1 MNHKHEGP
9 IERWKDNPYGAALG
23 DMDVMRALA
32 DTPERLRSLAER
44 MTPDQ
49 YAQSYAPSKW
59 TAGQLFLHLAQTE
72 LAFNM
77 RVRMAITTEAYV
89 VQPFDQDAWMAREP
103 MVSGIDAFRGYYAMR
118 QFNMPLYRSLT
129 PAERR
134 RPLTHPERGPMLV
147 EWILET
153 LAGHERHH
161 LKHVETIAAGHGGSH
176 PLR

>member
-1 MNHKHEGP
+1 MSDRHAAP

-32 DTPERLRSLAER
+32 DTPERLRSLADR
-44 MTPDQ
+44 MTPEQ
-49 YAQSYAPSKW
+49 FARSYAPGKW

-77 RVRMAITTEAYV
+77 RVRMAITTDAYV
-89 VQPFDQDAWMAREP
+89 VQPFDQDAWLLREP
-103 MVSGIDAFRGYYAMR
+103 PVAGLDAFRGYYAMR
-118 QFNMPLYRSLT
+118 QFNLPLYRSLT

-134 RPLTHPERGPMLV
+134 RPLFHPERGGMVV
-147 EWILET
+147 EWILES

-161 LKHVETIAAGHGGSH
+161 LAQIELIAKS
-176 PLR
+176 

>member
-1 MNHKHEGP
+1 MSDRHEGP
-9 IERWKDNPYGAALG
+9 VERWKHNPYGAALG
-23 DMDVMRALA
+23 DMDVIRALA

-44 MTPDQ
+44 MTLQQ
-49 YAQSYAPSKW
+49 YAQSYAPGKW

-72 LAFNM
+72 LAFCM
-77 RVRMAITTEAYV
+77 RVRMAITTANYV
-89 VQPFDQDAWMAREP
+89 VQPFDQDTWLQREP
-103 MVSGIDAFRGYYAMR
+103 LVAGIDAFRGYYTMR
-118 QFNMPLYRSLT
+118 QFNLPLYRSLT

-161 LKHVETIAAGHGGSH
+161 LKHVEAIAGGHHGSN